1 MAAISLEGMARFD
14 ILNADR
20 HPKNTGELKICFL
33 QNCDLAW
40 SGVPKFTNNYN
51 QLTWEHMIRV
61 CALEY
66 RSLSDV
72 SWQSTEKETET
83 SFVIVLGQT
92 CSQICHFCSL

>member
-1 MAAISLEGMARFD
+1 MARFD

-72 SWQSTEKETET
+72 SWQST
-83 SFVIVLGQT
+83 GN
-92 CSQICHFCSL
+92 